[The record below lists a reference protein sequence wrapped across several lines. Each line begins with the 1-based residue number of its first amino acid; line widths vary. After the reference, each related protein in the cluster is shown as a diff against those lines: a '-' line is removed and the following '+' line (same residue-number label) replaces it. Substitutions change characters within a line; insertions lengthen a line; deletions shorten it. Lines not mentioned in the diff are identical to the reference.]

1 MPHQVHQRKFGRKS
15 DLRRSLLRNLTL
27 SVLRYERVKT
37 TEAKAKEIRGFVD
50 RMINLGKDGSLESR
64 RRATAWLP
72 ETVIVDKVF
81 SDLANRYT
89 DRSSGFLRM
98 TRLPRRVGDQA
109 PLMLLELM
117 PGVDETKAA
126 EAAEEKP
133 RRRRLSLP
141 RRGGGEK
148 AEESGKAATATKAVA
163 AVTKSKS
170 APKKASTATPRKKT
184 TARASS
190 RGGAKSS
197 SKED

>member
-37 TEAKAKEIRGFVD
+37 TEAKAKEIRGYVD
-50 RMINLGKDGSLESR
+50 RMITLGKDGSLEAR

-81 SDLANRYT
+81 TDLATRYT

-109 PLMLLELM
+109 PHMLLELM
-117 PGVDETKAA
+117 PGVDETTAA
-126 EAAEEKP
+126 AAAEEKP

-141 RRGGGEK
+141 RRGGAQQDADEPAK
-148 AEESGKAATATKAVA
+148 AKATSATG
-163 AVTKSKS
+163 
-170 APKKASTATPRKKT
+170 AS
-184 TARASS
+184 
-190 RGGAKSS
+190 
-197 SKED
+197 